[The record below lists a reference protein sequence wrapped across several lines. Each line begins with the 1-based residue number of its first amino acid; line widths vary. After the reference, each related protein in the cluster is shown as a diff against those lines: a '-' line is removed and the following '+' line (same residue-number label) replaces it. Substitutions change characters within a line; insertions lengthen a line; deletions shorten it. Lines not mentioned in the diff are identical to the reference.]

1 MKQHTV
7 VGGTRLTERSR
18 GRVLLRVVLAVVI
31 TVLGMPVFLAS
42 GAHAAPVGQGFNLNR
57 SDLRFIL
64 RQISIAEA
72 HTASRTP
79 EEPCSTLL
87 GTGANQIPNGN
98 QQGVDLPWGLR
109 TVDGTCNN
117 LIPGQE
123 EFGAADTI
131 FPRSAP
137 ARFRSADSGT
147 SYTQKAGT
155 VVDSGPRMA
164 SNLIVDQTA
173 TNPAA
178 VAAAGEAPEVS
189 EEGTLFMPNVAPD
202 VGLSAPF
209 NSMFTLF
216 GQFFDHGLDLVTK
229 GGGTVFM
236 PLRPGDPLYEEGS
249 PTNFMILTR
258 ATNQPGTDGILGN
271 GDDVQE
277 HTNTTTSFVDQ
288 NQTYTSHPAHQVF
301 LREYV
306 ADETTGA
313 PVDTG
318 RLITGEGGEGMATW
332 EGVKAQALERL
343 GIVLTD
349 RDVTNVPMLD
359 TDPYGNFVPGP
370 NGYPQIVTTD
380 GMVEGT
386 PGGTAIPSNAV
397 RTGHAFLDDIAHHAA
412 PMGDRNP
419 ANGPGPIEALD
430 AGHRPRHDRRQRPD
444 DLRRRDA
451 QRALRRR

>member
-1 MKQHTV
+1 
-7 VGGTRLTERSR
+7 
-18 GRVLLRVVLAVVI
+18 
-31 TVLGMPVFLAS
+31 
-42 GAHAAPVGQGFNLNR
+42 
-57 SDLRFIL
+57 
-64 RQISIAEA
+64 
-72 HTASRTP
+72 
-79 EEPCSTLL
+79 
-87 GTGANQIPNGN
+87 
-98 QQGVDLPWGLR
+98 
-109 TVDGTCNN
+109 
-117 LIPGQE
+117 
-123 EFGAADTI
+123 
-131 FPRSAP
+131 
-137 ARFRSADSGT
+137 
-147 SYTQKAGT
+147 
-155 VVDSGPRMA
+155 MA

-189 EEGTLFMPNVAPD
+189 EEGTLIMPNVAPD

-258 ATNQPGTDGILGN
+258 ATNQPGPDGILGN

-288 NQTYTSHPAHQVF
+288 NQTYTSHPSHQVF

-419 ANGPGPIEALD
+419 TNGPGPIEALD
-430 AGHRPRHDRRQRPD
+430 ADTDPGTTDDNDPTTYDDEMLNAHFVAGDGRTNENIGLTTVHHIFHSEHNRLVQNIDELINTTETPRTSRRGTPRPVPPVGTTGSGSSRRLASSTRWSTSTSCS
-444 DLRRRDA
+444 RSSHARCSRW
-451 QRALRRR
+451 